1 MLMPMTADDILVGI
15 FCYLKKSDDIK
26 KLTADREILHKAF
39 YAMKAKFPDKMSTF
53 TFREREQFPESAQLD
68 QALSNLDAAGLISRQ
83 NLTPRYYLFEDP
95 LISTYDKFSRK
106 ILASSGISEEDIM
119 AFASEIKDIAHGT
132 A

>member
-1 MLMPMTADDILVGI
+1 MTADDLLVGI
-15 FCYLKKSDDIK
+15 FCYLRQNSDIK

-39 YAMKAKFPDKMSTF
+39 YAVKVKFPDKMTTF

-68 QALSNLDAAGLISRQ
+68 QALSNLDATGLISRQ

-95 LISTYDKFSRK
+95 LVSTYDTFSKK
-106 ILASSGISEEDIM
+106 ILASSGISEDDLK
-119 AFASEIKDIAHGT
+119 AFAGEIRDIAYGT